1 MPGESVAFVSFDNH
15 SVCGILSS
23 RKGYI
28 VIVEIIQRNTIRV
41 NSEAVRELLCLAFEG
56 GSNYWYRDLEKGRD
70 ATDAVA
76 KVGLTGSA
84 FQSPSIDRS
93 QRNNHTEDDWTWAYI
108 LPTCGGSVMLTSS
121 EDERDVYTLDDKAI
135 KRGLEAM
142 AAKFP
147 ARLQGH
153 FFQVDYDSDAE
164 DGDVFLQCCLFGDV
178 IYG

>member
-56 GSNYWYRDLEKGRD
+56 GSNYWYRDLEKGRA

-76 KVGLTGSA
+76 KGVA
-84 FQSPSIDRS
+84 FQSPSIDRVS
-93 QRNNHTEDDWTWAYI
+93 IVQHTEDDWTWAYT

-142 AAKFP
+142 AVKFP

-153 FFQVDYDSDAE
+153 FFQTDYDSDAE